1 MLRLAGRLGA
11 PLRRESGLALVVV
24 RRSIASSYDARAAP
38 GQVITLVQ
46 QHCSGGSPGSEGDDL
61 HRRPGLPSSELVHQA
76 IAECGNKPQR
86 VIDGEVANR
95 HGRPGDKGASVS

>member
-1 MLRLAGRLGA
+1 MACRLGA

-76 IAECGNKPQR
+76 IAHVSQVRNGYLAWTLYAHLRQ
-86 VIDGEVANR
+86 VANPNR
-95 HGRPGDKGASVS
+95 TLTLT